1 MGRKRSR
8 FEIEIPKTED
18 ENSSERMKNA
28 LKDWTNYEKMEKIVA
43 PWVDNVD
50 IKMTFNGYQTQRQV
64 YDDFCICIALRAKLE
79 AEKRAYN
86 LTSRLYA
93 AEVWHAYAK
102 NKKHKMLASFERM
115 LADDAVS
122 DRNKEWIRGKLEK
135 VNKKV
140 NFKKLLK
147 HFKGDIESTWSF
159 LLKGWGEDVKSA
171 VEEKSRENRQRLR
184 RYSHNAKGF
193 HAANF
198 DNKKTQ
204 LKFVEKEIADA
215 SASIDAA
222 IESCGTFSLTLNRL
236 KHATG
241 GILRRVFFHLPADND
256 QDLWKKWNEEEQ
268 KKTY

>member
-1 MGRKRSR
+1 
-8 FEIEIPKTED
+8 
-18 ENSSERMKNA
+18 
-28 LKDWTNYEKMEKIVA
+28 
-43 PWVDNVD
+43 
-50 IKMTFNGYQTQRQV
+50 
-64 YDDFCICIALRAKLE
+64 
-79 AEKRAYN
+79 
-86 LTSRLYA
+86 
-93 AEVWHAYAK
+93 
-102 NKKHKMLASFERM
+102 MLASFERM

-222 IESCGTFSLTLNRL
+222 IESCGTFGLTLNRL
-236 KHATG
+236 KQATC
-241 GILRRVFFHLPADND
+241 GILRRVFFNLPADDD
-256 QDLWKKWNEEEQ
+256 QDLMKKWIEEERKQ
-268 KKTY
+268 TY

>member
-8 FEIEIPKTED
+8 SEIEIPETED
-18 ENSSERMKNA
+18 EYSSETMKNA
-28 LKDWTNYEKMEKIVA
+28 LENWTNYEELEKIVA
-43 PWVDNVD
+43 PWVKNVD
-50 IKMTFNGYQTQRQV
+50 FKMTFNGYQTQRQV
-64 YDDFCICIALRAKLE
+64 YDDFCICNALRAKLE
-79 AEKRAYN
+79 AEERARS
-86 LTSRLYA
+86 LTIRLYA

-115 LADDAVS
+115 LANDPVS
-122 DRNKEWIRGKLEK
+122 DRNKEWIRRKLEK

-140 NFKKLLK
+140 DFKKLLK

-171 VEEKSRENRQRLR
+171 VEEKTRENRQCLR

-198 DNKKTQ
+198 GNKKIQ

-215 SASIDAA
+215 SATIDAVM
-222 IESCGTFSLTLNRL
+222 ESCGTFGLTLNRL
-236 KHATG
+236 KQATG

-256 QDLWKKWNEEEQ
+256 QDFMKKWLEEER